1 MHPLSR
7 SAPTV
12 PAPIRAVRRRATLAA
27 LALTTLA
34 ACSACSACSDS
45 TAPIDASEATFTGR
59 WAGRAWAAPARAVL
73 VRGGAAGDTLYLG
86 ASWPSGPVPVQS
98 LRIRLAPFRGAG
110 TYPLAGADVEMM
122 DLVGGDATSSSYIG
136 ARPTA
141 GAVVIGA
148 YAEGGVVQGT
158 VSFRAV
164 PDYGLTPYG
173 TSPEFEDGRFRAEV
187 RVHRPGT

>member
-1 MHPLSR
+1 MHPLPR

-12 PAPIRAVRRRATLAA
+12 PAPTRAARRRATIAA

-34 ACSACSACSDS
+34 ACSACSDS
-45 TAPIDASEATFTGR
+45 TAPIGASEATFTGR

-86 ASWPSGPVPVQS
+86 GSWPSRPFPVQS

-110 TYPLAGADVEMM
+110 TYPLAGADVEMT
-122 DLVGGDATSSSYIG
+122 DLVGGDAASSTYVG
-136 ARPTA
+136 ARPAA
-141 GAVVIGA
+141 GVVVIGA

-158 VSFRAV
+158 VSFLAV
-164 PDYGLTPYG
+164 PDYGFTPYG
-173 TSPEFEDGRFRAEV
+173 PSPEFEDGRFRAEV